1 VSRPLSVRGPV
12 ALAAAAAALTA
23 LIVGLAPPGT
33 DFAAHAYQTSLFA
46 RGGYHLWNNDWYAGR
61 YEFVTYS
68 VLYYPLASV
77 FGMALVAVVG
87 QATAVG
93 AFALLLHDEFGPQ
106 GAWAARTFA
115 LVWPLFMVT
124 AAYPSALGMTLALIA
139 LRSLQ
144 RGRTGR
150 ACVACA
156 LTLAASPLAFL
167 LLSVLL
173 AAIALGKRVRG
184 RTLLYPALTVV
195 ALGAFEVLLWK
206 IFPSQARSLPPA
218 EKMLSVVAFCAT
230 VVALAWRVERAR
242 VLLCVFVVYG
252 AATVT
257 VYLVP
262 SAVGDAVTR
271 LNLMAVPMV
280 VLAISLGAGRG
291 RPRALVA
298 AAVGLAAWLN
308 IAPLVSSFVAGV
320 RTTASDA
327 SYWQPAIAFLQA
339 HPTPSY
345 RVEAVDTLGHWPALY
360 LARAGIPLARGWFR
374 QDDFPQN
381 AILYRRLTPRS
392 YVAWLHTLAVRYVV
406 LPDAHLDFS
415 AQREA
420 ELLRSGRS
428 GLRVV
433 LRTGHLTIFHVPGP
447 RPIITGPGAP
457 RVLSLTPSGAV
468 LDVRRAGT
476 YRVAIR
482 YTPYWAVSEGCVRG
496 THDGMTRLIVRRAGR
511 VQLVFRWTLERAL
524 DVVLG
529 GPASDCPASRANV
542 KRLG

>member
-1 VSRPLSVRGPV
+1 V
-12 ALAAAAAALTA
+12 ALAALAAVLTA
-23 LIVGLAPPGT
+23 LVVGLAPPGT

-46 RGGYHLWNNDWYAGR
+46 RGGYDIWNNDWYAGR

-68 VLYYPLASV
+68 VLYYPVASV

-87 QATAVG
+87 QAIAVG

-106 GAWAARTFA
+106 GLWAARTFA

-124 AAYPSALGMTLALIA
+124 AAYPSALGMTLALVA

-144 RGRTGR
+144 RGRPTR
-150 ACVACA
+150 ACAASA

-167 LLSVLL
+167 LLTVLL

-184 RTLLYPALTVV
+184 WKLLYPALTVV

-206 IFPSQARSLPPA
+206 VFPSQARSLPA
-218 EKMLSVVAFCAT
+218 SEKMVSVVAFCAT
-230 VVALAWRVERAR
+230 VVALTWGIERAR
-242 VLLCVFVVYG
+242 VLRCVFVVYG
-252 AATVT
+252 AATVI

-262 SAVGDAVTR
+262 SAVGDAITR
-271 LNLMAVPMV
+271 LNLLAVPMV
-280 VLAISLGAGRG
+280 VLTLSLGAWRE

-308 IAPLVSSFVAGV
+308 IAPLVSSFAAGV
-320 RTTASDA
+320 RTAASNA
-327 SYWQPAIAFLQA
+327 SYWQPAIAFLRA
-339 HPTPSY
+339 HRTPSY

-381 AILYRRLTPRS
+381 AILYRRLTARG
-392 YVAWLHTLAVRYVV
+392 YVAWLHTIAVRYVV
-406 LPDAHLDFS
+406 LPDARLDFS

-420 ELLRSGRS
+420 QLLRSGRS

-433 LRTGHLTIFHVPGP
+433 LRTSHLTIFDVP
-447 RPIITGPGAP
+447 RPRAIVTGPGRA
-457 RVLSLTPSGAV
+457 RVLSLTQSAAV
-468 LDVRRAGT
+468 LDLWRAGT

-482 YTPYWAVSEGCVRG
+482 YTPYWAVSAGCVRP
-496 THDGMTRLIVRRAGR
+496 TRDGMTRLIVRRPGR
-511 VQLVFRWTLERAL
+511 TQLAFRWTPERAL

-529 GPASDCPASRANV
+529 APASDCPVSRAIV
-542 KRLG
+542 KRPG